1 MATTKAIL
9 VDITKCIGCRSCEQ
23 ACKQIHGFPMDSE
36 AKLSPTALTVV
47 EEPRRSLRAAHVHA
61 LPGAG
66 LRLSVPG
73 GRAQEDAMPARSLM
87 MRRNAS
93 VAATVWWRVPSA
105 CRVTSGRSSS
115 LT

>member
-47 EEPRRSLRAAHVHA
+47 EERGDR
-61 LPGAG
+61 
-66 LRLSVPG
+66 
-73 GRAQEDAMPARSLM
+73 
-87 MRRNAS
+87 
-93 VAATVWWRVPSA
+93 
-105 CRVTSGRSSS
+105 
-115 LT
+115 